1 MRCPYCN
8 SKDTDVVDSREVL
21 DGKSIR
27 RRRECREC
35 GKRFT
40 TYEKTDLIEITVI
53 KKDGTREPFDRNKIL
68 NGLLK
73 ACEKR
78 KVSREA
84 IDGVVDRIE
93 MKLRSKG
100 KAEIKSREIGNM
112 IVKELF
118 KLDHVAYIRFASVY
132 YNFDS
137 PEEFRKIVR
146 LFSAKPR
153 KKK

>member
-1 MRCPYCN
+1 M
-8 SKDTDVVDSREVL
+8 
-21 DGKSIR
+21 
-27 RRRECREC
+27 
-35 GKRFT
+35 
-40 TYEKTDLIEITVI
+40 
-53 KKDGTREPFDRNKIL
+53 
-68 NGLLK
+68 
-73 ACEKR
+73 
-78 KVSREA
+78 
-84 IDGVVDRIE
+84 VDRIE